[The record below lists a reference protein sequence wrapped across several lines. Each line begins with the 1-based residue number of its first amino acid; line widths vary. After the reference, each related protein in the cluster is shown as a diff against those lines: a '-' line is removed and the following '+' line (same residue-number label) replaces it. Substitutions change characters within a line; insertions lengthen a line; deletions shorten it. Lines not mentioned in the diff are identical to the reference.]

1 MDKTIKVILTSIKER
16 RPAMTIGIEQE
27 YFNNNLSE
35 HTGFADVSG
44 VFTKTI
50 LEDELNLEITDES
63 KYQSGITK

>member
-1 MDKTIKVILTSIKER
+1 MKER
-16 RPAMTIGIEQE
+16 RPAMTIAIEQE

-35 HTGFADVSG
+35 HIGFTDVSG

-63 KYQSGITK
+63 KYNFFQSGIPK